1 MNPSAGMPMP
11 RKGSSRASF
20 LSGGCYISAV
30 EPLFLFLFFF
40 ILLFRD
46 TPKDVEVP
54 RLGVEVEL
62 QLWAY
67 TTATA
72 RQDLSHIFNLYCSS
86 WQCHILN
93 PLRKAR
99 D

>member
-46 TPKDVEVP
+46 TPKACGSSQARGRSGAAVVGLHHSHSKAGSEP
-54 RLGVEVEL
+54 HLQPIL
-62 QLWAY
+62 QLMAMPY
-67 TTATA
+67 
-72 RQDLSHIFNLYCSS
+72 
-86 WQCHILN
+86 
-93 PLRKAR
+93 P
-99 D
+99 